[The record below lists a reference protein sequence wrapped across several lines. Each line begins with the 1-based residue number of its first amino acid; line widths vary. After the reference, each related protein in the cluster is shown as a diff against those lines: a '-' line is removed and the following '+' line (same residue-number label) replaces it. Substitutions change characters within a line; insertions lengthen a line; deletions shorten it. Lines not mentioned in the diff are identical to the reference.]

1 MRGLLIACVGNIF
14 QGDDAFGVEVARRL
28 SEREL
33 PAGVDVV
40 DFGIQGIDLM
50 YALLEQCD
58 TAILVDAIQQGS
70 APGTVHLIE
79 AEMATVTD
87 ITSDGLSPRSLNPNL
102 VLRAVTA
109 VNGRCR
115 RVLVVG
121 CEPAEL
127 GDEFDGRMGLSP
139 PVAAAVDEAVVLIE
153 ELTKALLEHPTEEQR
168 YLVH

>member
-50 YALLEQCD
+50 YALLEQYD

-79 AEMATVTD
+79 AEMATITD